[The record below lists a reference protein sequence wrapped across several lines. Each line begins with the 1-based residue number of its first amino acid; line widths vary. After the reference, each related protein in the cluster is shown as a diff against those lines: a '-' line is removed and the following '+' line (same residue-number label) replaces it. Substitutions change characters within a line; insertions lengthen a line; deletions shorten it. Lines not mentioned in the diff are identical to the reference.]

1 MNRRGAHVYWTRP
14 GRPDER
20 PFADFEALTLAVS
33 CLMWRAFNG
42 PTTLCTDQ
50 GGIAHLPRAQ
60 WSDRL
65 PRLVQS
71 RIVEAFESGSRLR
84 AVGTPGDKLAAD
96 YQLVTDVRAFNV
108 SINSEP
114 VAEVEISAKVV
125 SDRGG
130 RVLASKVFRASV
142 PAASAQGADAV
153 VALDEAFRQVIS
165 EMVAWASRV
174 V

>member
-1 MNRRGAHVYWTRP
+1 MIVRSVGRRSRAVRAAAWL
-14 GRPDER
+14 
-20 PFADFEALTLAVS
+20 ALAFGLAA
-33 CLMWRAFNG
+33 CA
-42 PTTLCTDQ
+42 
-50 GGIAHLPRAQ
+50 GGQAPPRAQ

-108 SINSEP
+108 SVNSEP
-114 VAEVEISAKVV
+114 IAEVEISAKVV